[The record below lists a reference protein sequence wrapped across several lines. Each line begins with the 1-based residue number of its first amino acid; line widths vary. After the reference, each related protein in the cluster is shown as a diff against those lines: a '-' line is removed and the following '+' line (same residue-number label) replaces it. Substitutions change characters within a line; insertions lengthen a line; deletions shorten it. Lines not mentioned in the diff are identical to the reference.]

1 MLRATVLV
9 FAATVK
15 VTVPLPLP
23 FVELKVTHVTGLD
36 AVHEQPVVVLTT
48 MLLVPPD
55 AVKPPEG
62 GLIEKVHGTVPAC
75 VIVKIE
81 PPAVIVPMR

>member
-1 MLRATVLV
+1 
-9 FAATVK
+9 
-15 VTVPLPLP
+15 
-23 FVELKVTHVTGLD
+23 VELKVTHVTGLD

-62 GLIEKVHGTVPAC
+62 GLME
-75 VIVKIE
+75 
-81 PPAVIVPMR
+81 